1 MKLGRVTDWSLLP
14 DSAPSV
20 STIKNK
26 YYKYITNYKSLMQS
40 GGSPPFQDHDLG
52 TLNPDPN
59 LNQGSAESLTLLHL
73 IYKQDIMI

>member
-1 MKLGRVTDWSLLP
+1 
-14 DSAPSV
+14 
-20 STIKNK
+20 
-26 YYKYITNYKSLMQS
+26 MQS

-73 IYKQDIMI
+73 IYKQDIMIWRKKR